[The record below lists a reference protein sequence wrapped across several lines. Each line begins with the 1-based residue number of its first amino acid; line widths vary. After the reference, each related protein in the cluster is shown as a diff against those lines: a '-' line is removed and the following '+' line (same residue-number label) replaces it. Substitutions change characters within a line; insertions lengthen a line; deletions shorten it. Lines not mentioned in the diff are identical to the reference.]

1 MRLKFMAMLMT
12 MFAASGLIGI
22 SAYGYVQKD
31 SAYPTAPCT
40 DSQGATTG
48 FFCQPLS
55 TKGKLVAAC
64 DAKKPKDLTSCQL
77 GGANSYCV
85 ARGYSRSVSYNMDAK
100 GNLSELVCSRA
111 PVMSVAAAAPAPVEE
126 WQPMFNVDLRGYD
139 HREVPVANAQDWKAC
154 KAACD
159 ADGQCKAWTL
169 VPERK
174 ICFLKWENNTELLS
188 ANSCCVTGIKGMASA
203 GAEAKQSKVKTPA
216 ELKRLGSRTQQAAED
231 EVGRK
236 AEDAVRR
243 GIDKIL

>member
-1 MRLKFMAMLMT
+1 MRCGKLLTQAEFQFTELASHIPFIKTCLSMNIRSYMNEANNLSKPGRHDNIRNISRGEFDMRLKFMALLMT

-31 SAYPTAPCT
+31 PAYPTAPCT

-64 DAKKPKDLTSCQL
+64 DAKKPKDLASCQL

-111 PVMSVAAAAPAPVEE
+111 PVMSVAAAVPAPVEE

-159 ADGQCKAWTL
+159 ADGQCKALTL

-174 ICFLKWENNTELLS
+174 T
-188 ANSCCVTGIKGMASA
+188 
-203 GAEAKQSKVKTPA
+203 
-216 ELKRLGSRTQQAAED
+216 
-231 EVGRK
+231 
-236 AEDAVRR
+236 
-243 GIDKIL
+243 